1 MENYRKKLRIQ
12 IWLNAAGALALI
24 AVQVLAYTGVI
35 RPLEGGGRFGAFWNG
50 FIAGSSAGVT
60 VMFLVGII
68 INIRALRNEE
78 RLRKLY
84 IREHDERK
92 LAVARSAR
100 STGAD
105 IFMLAMIPA
114 LIIAGY
120 FSVTAFFTALA
131 CLMAL
136 CLTVIACKIYYTKKL

>member
-35 RPLEGGGRFGAFWNG
+35 RPLEGGG
-50 FIAGSSAGVT
+50 
-60 VMFLVGII
+60 
-68 INIRALRNEE
+68 LRNEE

-136 CLTVIACKIYYTKKL
+136 CLTVIACKIYYAKKL